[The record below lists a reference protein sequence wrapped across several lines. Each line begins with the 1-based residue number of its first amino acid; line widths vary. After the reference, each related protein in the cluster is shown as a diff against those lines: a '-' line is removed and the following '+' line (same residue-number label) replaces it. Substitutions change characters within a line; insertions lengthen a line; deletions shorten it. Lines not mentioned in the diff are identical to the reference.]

1 VTFDLPLAASANILL
16 RQVGVKE
23 PSMNE
28 ICRWTGASGAS
39 YTYYIRPRG
48 AELAPNQ
55 MGNYIYAK
63 KDSEGQ
69 WMPVYIGQG
78 DLSAHSSQQELLDSR
93 GATHVHMHL
102 TTTEEARLA
111 EERDLLARYPNNS

>member
-1 VTFDLPLAASANILL
+1 MRSVVGLAQAAHPIPTTFG
-16 RQVGVKE
+16 RVGRN
-23 PSMNE
+23 S
-28 ICRWTGASGAS
+28 
-39 YTYYIRPRG
+39 PRTKWG
-48 AELAPNQ
+48 
-55 MGNYIYAK
+55 ITSYAK